1 MKYTVEGGKWA
12 GCWLD
17 PQTQSSVFTRIN
29 INKEGGCMKQKWMR
43 KSGEGGG
50 RSSKDRLVLFFLSGI
65 GIPETDDST
74 QGV

>member
-1 MKYTVEGGKWA
+1 
-12 GCWLD
+12 
-17 PQTQSSVFTRIN
+17 
-29 INKEGGCMKQKWMR
+29 MKQKRMR

-50 RSSKDRLVLFFLSGI
+50 RSSRDRLVFFFLSGI